1 MKTFDYQQDAV
12 RDLLRHTLQMLTLN
26 GSRHTLVFRAP
37 TGSGKTVMTT
47 MALEQIT
54 LQTRGNGHEPVM
66 IWIAPNAL
74 HEQSYFKMKNY
85 FSETRELRPVMYDEL
100 DHSEGLL
107 HPGEVLFVNWES
119 INKEK
124 NIMVRNS
131 EQGYSLFEITRRTR
145 EAGHPIIVVIDEE
158 HDFWSTTA
166 DKSKQVLDKIDPKIE
181 LRVSATPRTT
191 GEQLVNIPR
200 ERVVDEEMIKE
211 GIVLNEEVRKDIN
224 DERSLTQHLLELSLR
239 KRQEIA
245 EAYRQL
251 EVNINP
257 LLLIQLPND
266 NNDKL
271 TDDDNRLIESI
282 KNYLELTNWSMTIDN
297 GQLAVWLSKEKEN
310 LNGIEQPDSMVNVLL
325 FKQAIAK
332 GWDCP
337 RAAVLLIF
345 RRLNSSE
352 FTMQTVGRILRMP
365 EQHFYPIP
373 MLNKGYVFTDVSSDR
388 IEIVQDGIGYISRLV
403 AKRRDDITLIA
414 LDGKAS
420 SRLSETRN
428 RLGSDFKQTL
438 RQTFIDH
445 WGLTQTRLNFDDDPF
460 PYGDESPYAV
470 NRRSAELKAHVT
482 FDVKQV
488 QVEIP
493 ENVDLNIEGVTE
505 LAGHKVG
512 FARRGSELRQLFGIF
527 CTSHIG
533 PFERLSAATLGR
545 CLLELME
552 ELFECYENEAVKV
565 ILSTKND
572 NNRKYA
578 DIVNRAIN
586 SYRDHHDERKR
597 KAAERAIS
605 DVRWELPADRLYE
618 EETNEAIKGMDSHAL
633 LPFIR
638 QRGAYSPEK
647 RFEIFLNEHKEYIDW
662 WYKNGDKGRDHY
674 AIAYTKRDGSK
685 SLFYVDF
692 IIRMK
697 SGHIMLFDTKS
708 ANSDSEAPAKHNA
721 LIDLVRAHQDMGGG
735 IIIEDSGN
743 WLYSDTYI
751 NNTTDLSGWKAFF
764 PDQE

>member
-1 MKTFDYQQDAV
+1 MKTFDYQQEAV

-26 GSRHTLVFRAP
+26 GTRHTLVFRAP

-100 DHSEGLL
+100 DHTEGLL

-124 NIMVRNS
+124 NIMVRES

-158 HDFWSTTA
+158 HDFWSATA
-166 DKSKQVLDKIDPKIE
+166 DKSKQVLDNIDPKIE

-271 TDDDNRLIESI
+271 TDDDNRLIETI

-297 GQLAVWLSKEKEN
+297 GRLAVWLSKEKEN

-373 MLNKGYVFTDVSSDR
+373 LLNKGYVYTDVSSDR

-403 AKRRDDITLIA
+403 AKRRDDITLIS

-460 PYGDESPYAV
+460 PCGDESPYAV

-493 ENVDLNIEGVTE
+493 ENVDLNLEGVTE

-533 PFERLSAATLGR
+533 PFEKLSSATLGR

-552 ELFECYENEAVKV
+552 ELFECYENEAVKI

-578 DIVNRAIN
+578 DIVNKAI
-586 SYRDHHDERKR
+586 STYARHHDERKR
-597 KAAERAIS
+597 KAAERAIN
-605 DVRWELPADRLYE
+605 DIHWELPADRLYE
-618 EETNEAIKGMDSHAL
+618 EETNEAINGMYSHAL

-638 QRGAYSPEK
+638 QRGASSPEK
-647 RFEIFLNEHKEYIDW
+647 RFETFLEEHKEYIEW

-674 AIAYTKRDGSK
+674 AIAYTQSDGSK

-697 SGHIMLFDTKS
+697 SGRILLFDTKS
-708 ANSDSEAPAKHNA
+708 ADSDSEAPAKHKA
-721 LIDLVRAHQDMGGG
+721 LIDYVRVHQNMGGG
-735 IIIEDSGN
+735 VIIEDNGN

-751 NNTTDLSGWKAFF
+751 SKTTDHSGWKAFF

>member
-1 MKTFDYQQDAV
+1 MKTFDYQQEAV
-12 RDLLRHTLQMLTLN
+12 RDLLRHTMQMLTLN
-26 GSRHTLVFRAP
+26 GTRHTLVFRAP

-54 LQTRGNGHEPVM
+54 LQTRGNGHELVM

-74 HEQSYFKMKNY
+74 HEQSYFKMKSY

-100 DHSEGLL
+100 DHTEGLL

-124 NIMVRNS
+124 NIMVRET
-131 EQGYSLFEITRRTR
+131 EQGYTLFEITRRTR

-158 HDFWSTTA
+158 HDFWSATA

-200 ERVVDEEMIKE
+200 ERVVEEEMIKE

-297 GQLAVWLSKEKEN
+297 GRLAVWLSKEKEN

-365 EQHFYPIP
+365 EQHFYPTP
-373 MLNKGYVFTDVSSDR
+373 LLNKGYVYTDVSSDR

-403 AKRRDDITLIA
+403 AKRRDDITLIS

-445 WGLTQTRLNFDDDPF
+445 WGLAQTRLNFDDDPF
-460 PYGDESPYAV
+460 PCGDESPYAV

-493 ENVDLNIEGVTE
+493 ENVDLNLEGVTE

-533 PFERLSAATLGR
+533 PFEKLSAATLGR

-552 ELFECYENEAVKV
+552 ELFECYENEAVKI

-578 DIVNRAIN
+578 DIVNKAI
-586 SYRDHHDERKR
+586 STYARHHDERKR
-597 KAAERAIS
+597 KAAERAIN
-605 DVRWELPADRLYE
+605 DIHWELPADRLYE
-618 EETNEAIKGMDSHAL
+618 EETNEAINGMDSHAL

-638 QRGAYSPEK
+638 QRGASSPEK
-647 RFEIFLNEHKEYIDW
+647 RFETFLEEHKEYLDW

-674 AIAYTKRDGSK
+674 AIAYTKSDGSK

-697 SGHIMLFDTKS
+697 SGRILLFDTKS

-721 LIDLVRAHQDMGGG
+721 LIDYVRAHQDMGGG
-735 IIIEDSGN
+735 IIVENSGN